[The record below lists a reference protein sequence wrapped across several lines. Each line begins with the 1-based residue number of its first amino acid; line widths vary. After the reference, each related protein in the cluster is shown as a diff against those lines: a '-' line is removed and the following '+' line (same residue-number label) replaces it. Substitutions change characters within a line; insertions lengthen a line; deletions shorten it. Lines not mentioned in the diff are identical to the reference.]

1 MKYSHKLSDAV
12 HILSYVEIYH
22 DADLSS
28 SAIALSIESNA
39 SLIRRLMASL
49 VRGGLLETRPGS
61 VSPKLTRP
69 ADEITL
75 LDVYNAIEVDHNF
88 LHVDEKTNPNCIV
101 GGNIQSALDKAYNQV
116 QNDAERSMQE
126 ITLASIIDD
135 ILIHNK

>member
-1 MKYSHKLSDAV
+1 
-12 HILSYVEIYH
+12 
-22 DADLSS
+22 
-28 SAIALSIESNA
+28 
-39 SLIRRLMASL
+39 MASL

-69 ADEITL
+69 ANEITL

-101 GGNIQSALDKAYNQV
+101 GGNIQTALNKAYSQV
-116 QNDAERSMQE
+116 QTDAERSMQR